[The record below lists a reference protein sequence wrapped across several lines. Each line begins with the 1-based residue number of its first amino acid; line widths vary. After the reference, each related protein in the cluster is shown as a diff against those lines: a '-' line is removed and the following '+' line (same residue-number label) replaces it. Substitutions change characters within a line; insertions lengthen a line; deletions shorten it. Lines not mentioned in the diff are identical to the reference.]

1 VKGWAKVKVAAKYAG
16 VSERTLRNWLK
27 DGLKFSRLNS
37 GTVLVR
43 YDDIDDFLNS
53 FAVSKSKVDE
63 IVDSVFKD
71 IR

>member
-1 VKGWAKVKVAAKYAG
+1 MKGWAKVKVAAKYAG